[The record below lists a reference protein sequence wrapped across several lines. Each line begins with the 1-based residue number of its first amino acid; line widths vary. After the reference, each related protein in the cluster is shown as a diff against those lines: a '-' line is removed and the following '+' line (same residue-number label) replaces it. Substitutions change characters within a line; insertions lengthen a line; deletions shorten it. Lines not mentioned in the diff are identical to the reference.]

1 MLVIYRDL
9 IPFLNVPFFV
19 FEILFYICSRFLFSE
34 YYYEESSQEWLL
46 AATNNFHSSCKW
58 SGTFFPHFFSI
69 ISLHFKWFSNR
80 VKTVKDHA
88 QLKNRWAAQVETWV
102 GRGLYIIRNIVF
114 HIVFS
119 FIHANLYCGARRW
132 NLEI

>member
-9 IPFLNVPFFV
+9 IPFFV

-88 QLKNRWAAQVETWV
+88 QLKNRWAAIKLKHESEEDYILFVILYFILFFPLFTPIYIV
-102 GRGLYIIRNIVF
+102 GRAV
-114 HIVFS
+114 
-119 FIHANLYCGARRW
+119 
-132 NLEI
+132 EI